1 MQSAKQLLTM
11 VLVPLMLSTTL
22 FAQQVA
28 LSNWSNVENLKPGT
42 KIVVRTKN
50 GREFVGTKRQ
60 STDDTLFMEA
70 KFPVQGARTI
80 SLSKD
85 EIQEVR
91 KNKSTFYYPLIGL
104 ATGLGV
110 GVAIGARAD
119 HPGTDDP
126 NLGKMLGGGLGG
138 GIGLIA
144 GEGLSRRPKTKRVY
158 LAP

>member
-1 MQSAKQLLTM
+1 MQSAKQLLSI
-11 VLVPLMLSTTL
+11 VLVLLMASTTL
-22 FAQQVA
+22 FAQQA

-70 KFPVQGARTI
+70 RFPVQGMRTI

-91 KNKSTFYYPLIGL
+91 KNKSTFYYPLLGL
-104 ATGLGV
+104 AIGLGV
-110 GVAIGARAD
+110 GVAIGERAD

-126 NLGKMLGGGLGG
+126 NLGKILGGALGG
-138 GIGLIA
+138 GIGLTA
-144 GEGLSRRPKTKRVY
+144 GEGISRKPKTKQVY

>member
-1 MQSAKQLLTM
+1 MQSAKQLLSI
-11 VLVPLMLSTTL
+11 VLVLLMSSTPM
-22 FAQQVA
+22 FAQQA

-50 GREFVGTKRQ
+50 GREYVGTKRQ

-70 KFPVQGARTI
+70 RFPVQGLRTI

-85 EIQEVR
+85 EVQEVR

-104 ATGLGV
+104 AIGLGV

-126 NLGKMLGGGLGG
+126 NLGKILGGGLGG
-138 GIGLIA
+138 GIGLVT
-144 GEGLSRRPKTKRVY
+144 GEGISRRPKTKQIYV
-158 LAP
+158 AP

>member
-11 VLVPLMLSTTL
+11 VLVLLMSSATL
-22 FAQQVA
+22 FAQQA
-28 LSNWSNVENLKPGT
+28 LSNWSNVENLIPGT

-70 KFPVQGARTI
+70 KFPVQ
-80 SLSKD
+80 
-85 EIQEVR
+85 
-91 KNKSTFYYPLIGL
+91 FYYPLLGL
-104 ATGLGV
+104 AIGLGV

-144 GEGLSRRPKTKRVY
+144 GEGISRKPKTKRVY

>member
-1 MQSAKQLLTM
+1 MQCAKQLLSM
-11 VLVPLMLSTTL
+11 VLVLLVASTTL
-22 FAQQVA
+22 FAQQA

-70 KFPVQGARTI
+70 RFPVQGMRTI

-85 EIQEVR
+85 EIQGVR
-91 KNKSTFYYPLIGL
+91 KNKSTFYYPLLGL
-104 ATGLGV
+104 AIGLGV

-126 NLGKMLGGGLGG
+126 NLGKILGGALGG
-138 GIGLIA
+138 GIGLTA
-144 GEGLSRRPKTKRVY
+144 GEGISRRPKTKQIYV
-158 LAP
+158 AP

>member
-1 MQSAKQLLTM
+1 MQSLKKLLSM
-11 VLVPLMLSTTL
+11 VLVLLVASTTL
-22 FAQQVA
+22 FAQQS

-50 GREFVGTKRQ
+50 GREYVGTKRQ

-91 KNKSTFYYPLIGL
+91 TKKSTFFYPLLGL
-104 ATGLGV
+104 AIGIGV
-110 GVAIGARAD
+110 GVAIVARAD

-126 NLGKMLGGGLGG
+126 NLGKILGGVLGG
-138 GIGLIA
+138 GIGLAA
-144 GEGLSRRPKTKRVY
+144 GEGISRKPKTKQIYV
-158 LAP
+158 AP

>member
-1 MQSAKQLLTM
+1 MQSLKKL
-11 VLVPLMLSTTL
+11 LSTLLVLLVSSATL
-22 FAQQVA
+22 IAQQPF
-28 LSNWSNVENLKPGT
+28 SSWSNVENLKPGT

-70 KFPVQGARTI
+70 RFPVQGARTI

-104 ATGLGV
+104 AIGLGV

-144 GEGLSRRPKTKRVY
+144 GEGISRRPKTKRVY

>member
-1 MQSAKQLLTM
+1 MKSLKKVLSILL
-11 VLVPLMLSTTL
+11 VLLVSSTTL
-22 FAQQVA
+22 FAQQS
-28 LSNWSNVENLKPGT
+28 LSNWNNVENLRPGT

-70 KFPVQGARTI
+70 KFQVQGSRTI

-91 KNKSTFYYPLIGL
+91 KNKSTFFYPLVGL
-104 ATGLGV
+104 AIGIGV
-110 GVAIGARAD
+110 GVAFGARAD

-126 NLGKMLGGGLGG
+126 NLGKIVDGALGG
-138 GIGLIA
+138 GIGLAA
-144 GEGLSRRPKTKRVY
+144 GAGLSRKPRTKQIY
-158 LAP
+158 IAP

>member
-1 MQSAKQLLTM
+1 MNTWKSVLSI
-11 VLVPLMLSTTL
+11 VLVLLLLSTTL
-22 FAQQVA
+22 FAQQS
-28 LSNWSNVENLKPGT
+28 LSNWSNVENLRPGT

-70 KFPVQGARTI
+70 KFQLQGSRTI

-91 KNKSTFYYPLIGL
+91 KNKSTFFYPLVGL
-104 ATGLGV
+104 AIGLGV
-110 GVAIGARAD
+110 GVAFGARAD

-126 NLGKMLGGGLGG
+126 NLGKIVYGVLGG
-138 GIGLIA
+138 GIGLAA
-144 GEGLSRRPKTKRVY
+144 GSGLSRKPRTKQIYV
-158 LAP
+158 AP

>member
-1 MQSAKQLLTM
+1 MQSAKQLLSI
-11 VLVPLMLSTTL
+11 VLVLLMSSTTM
-22 FAQQVA
+22 FAQQA

-50 GREFVGTKRQ
+50 GREYVGTKRQ

-70 KFPVQGARTI
+70 RFPVQGMRTI

-104 ATGLGV
+104 AIGLGV

-144 GEGLSRRPKTKRVY
+144 GEGISRRPKTKQIYV
-158 LAP
+158 AP

>member
-1 MQSAKQLLTM
+1 MQSLKKLLSM
-11 VLVPLMLSTTL
+11 VLILLVASTTL
-22 FAQQVA
+22 FAQQS

-60 STDDTLFMEA
+60 STNDTLFMEA
-70 KFPVQGARTI
+70 RFPVQGARTI

-91 KNKSTFYYPLIGL
+91 KNKSTFYYPLVGL
-104 ATGLGV
+104 AIGLGV

-144 GEGLSRRPKTKRVY
+144 GEGLSRRPKTKQVY

>member
-1 MQSAKQLLTM
+1 MQSLKKLLSM
-11 VLVPLMLSTTL
+11 VLVLLVASTTL
-22 FAQQVA
+22 FAQQS

-42 KIVVRTKN
+42 KILVRTKN

-91 KNKSTFYYPLIGL
+91 KNKSTFYYPLLGL
-104 ATGLGV
+104 AIGLGV

-144 GEGLSRRPKTKRVY
+144 GEGLSRRPKTKQIYV
-158 LAP
+158 AP

>member
-1 MQSAKQLLTM
+1 MQSLKKVLSIVLILL
-11 VLVPLMLSTTL
+11 VSSVTL
-22 FAQQVA
+22 FAQQD
-28 LSNWSNVENLKPGT
+28 LSNWSNVENLKAGT
-42 KIVVRTKN
+42 RIVVRTKN

-70 KFPVQGARTI
+70 RFPVQGARTI

-91 KNKSTFYYPLIGL
+91 KNKSTFYYPLIGP
-104 ATGLGV
+104 AIGLGV

-144 GEGLSRRPKTKRVY
+144 GEGISRRPKTKRVY

>member
-1 MQSAKQLLTM
+1 MQSANKLLSI
-11 VLVPLMLSTTL
+11 VLVLLMSFTTL
-22 FAQQVA
+22 FAQQS

-42 KIVVRTKN
+42 KIVVRTRN

-70 KFPVQGARTI
+70 RFPVQGARTI

-91 KNKSTFYYPLIGL
+91 KNKSTFFYPILGL
-104 ATGLGV
+104 AIGIGIGIAV
-110 GVAIGARAD
+110 GSTAD

-126 NLGKMLGGGLGG
+126 SLGKILGGGLGG
-138 GIGLIA
+138 GIGLAA
-144 GEGLSRRPKTKRVY
+144 GAGLSRRPKTKQIYV
-158 LAP
+158 AP

>member
-1 MQSAKQLLTM
+1 MQSAKQLLSM
-11 VLVPLMLSTTL
+11 VLVLLMSSTTL
-22 FAQQVA
+22 FAQQA

-70 KFPVQGARTI
+70 KFAVQGARTI

-91 KNKSTFYYPLIGL
+91 KNKSTFYYPLLGL
-104 ATGLGV
+104 AIGIGV

-144 GEGLSRRPKTKRVY
+144 GEGISRKPKTKRVY

>member
-1 MQSAKQLLTM
+1 MQSAKKLLSM
-11 VLVPLMLSTTL
+11 VLVVLMSSMTL
-22 FAQQVA
+22 CAQQA

-42 KIVVRTKN
+42 RIVVRTRN

-70 KFPVQGARTI
+70 KFAVQGARTI

-91 KNKSTFYYPLIGL
+91 KKKSSFFYPLLGL
-104 ATGLGV
+104 AIGLGV
-110 GVAIGARAD
+110 GVAIGSTAD

-126 NLGKMLGGGLGG
+126 NLGKLLGGLLGG
-138 GIGLIA
+138 GIGLTA
-144 GEGLSRRPKTKRVY
+144 GEGLSRRPKTKQVY
-158 LAP
+158 VAP

>member
-1 MQSAKQLLTM
+1 MQSAKQLLSI
-11 VLVPLMLSTTL
+11 VLVLLMASTTL
-22 FAQQVA
+22 FAQQA

-70 KFPVQGARTI
+70 RFPVQGMRTI

-91 KNKSTFYYPLIGL
+91 KNKSTFYYPLVGL
-104 ATGLGV
+104 AIGLGV

-126 NLGKMLGGGLGG
+126 NLGKILGGALGG
-138 GIGLIA
+138 GIGLTA
-144 GEGLSRRPKTKRVY
+144 GEGISRKPKTKQVY

>member
-1 MQSAKQLLTM
+1 MQSAKKLLSM
-11 VLVPLMLSTTL
+11 VLVLWLSSTTL
-22 FAQQVA
+22 FAQQA

-104 ATGLGV
+104 AIGLGV

>member
-1 MQSAKQLLTM
+1 MQSAKQLLSI
-11 VLVPLMLSTTL
+11 VLVLLMSSTTM
-22 FAQQVA
+22 FAQQA

-50 GREFVGTKRQ
+50 GREYVGTKRQ

-70 KFPVQGARTI
+70 RFPVQGLRTI

-85 EIQEVR
+85 EVQEVR

-104 ATGLGV
+104 AIGLGV

-126 NLGKMLGGGLGG
+126 NLGKILGGGLGG
-138 GIGLIA
+138 GIGLVT
-144 GEGLSRRPKTKRVY
+144 GEGISRRPKTKQIYV
-158 LAP
+158 AP

>member
-1 MQSAKQLLTM
+1 MQSAKQLLSI
-11 VLVPLMLSTTL
+11 VLVVLMSSATL
-22 FAQQVA
+22 FAQQA

-42 KIVVRTKN
+42 RIVVRTKN
-50 GREFVGTKRQ
+50 GREYVGTKRQ

-70 KFPVQGARTI
+70 RFPVQGMRTI

-104 ATGLGV
+104 AIGLGV

-138 GIGLIA
+138 GMGLIA
-144 GEGLSRRPKTKRVY
+144 GEGISRRPKTKQIYV
-158 LAP
+158 AP

>member
-1 MQSAKQLLTM
+1 MQSAKQLLST
-11 VLVPLMLSTTL
+11 VLVVLMSSATL
-22 FAQQVA
+22 FAQQA

-50 GREFVGTKRQ
+50 GREYVGTKRQ

-70 KFPVQGARTI
+70 RFPVQGMRTI

-104 ATGLGV
+104 AIGLGV
-110 GVAIGARAD
+110 GVAIGARAN

-126 NLGKMLGGGLGG
+126 SLGKILGGGLGG
-138 GIGLIA
+138 GIGLAA
-144 GEGLSRRPKTKRVY
+144 GEGISRRPKTKQIYV
-158 LAP
+158 AP

>member
-1 MQSAKQLLTM
+1 MQSLKKLLSM
-11 VLVPLMLSTTL
+11 VLVLLVASTTL
-22 FAQQVA
+22 FAQQS

-70 KFPVQGARTI
+70 KFPVQGTRTI

-91 KNKSTFYYPLIGL
+91 KNKSTFYYPLLGL
-104 ATGLGV
+104 AIGLGV

-144 GEGLSRRPKTKRVY
+144 GEGISRRPKTKQIYV
-158 LAP
+158 AP

>member
-1 MQSAKQLLTM
+1 MQSAKQLLSI
-11 VLVPLMLSTTL
+11 VLVLLMSSATM
-22 FAQQVA
+22 FAQQA

-70 KFPVQGARTI
+70 KFAVQGLRTI

-91 KNKSTFYYPLIGL
+91 KKKSTFFYPLLGL
-104 ATGLGV
+104 AIGIGV
-110 GVAIGARAD
+110 GIAVGSTAD

-126 NLGKMLGGGLGG
+126 NLGKILGGALGG
-138 GIGLIA
+138 GIGLTA
-144 GEGLSRRPKTKRVY
+144 GEGISRRPKTKQIYV
-158 LAP
+158 AP

>member
-1 MQSAKQLLTM
+1 M
-11 VLVPLMLSTTL
+11 VLVLLVASTTL
-22 FAQQVA
+22 FAQQA
-28 LSNWSNVENLKPGT
+28 LSSWSNVENLKPGT

-70 KFPVQGARTI
+70 KFAVQGLRTI

-91 KNKSTFYYPLIGL
+91 KNKSTFYYPLLGL
-104 ATGLGV
+104 AIGIGV
-110 GVAIGARAD
+110 GIAVGSTAD

-126 NLGKMLGGGLGG
+126 NLGKILGGALGG
-138 GIGLIA
+138 GIGLTA
-144 GEGLSRRPKTKRVY
+144 GEGISRRPKTKQIYV
-158 LAP
+158 AP

>member
-1 MQSAKQLLTM
+1 MQSAKQLLSI
-11 VLVPLMLSTTL
+11 VLVLLMASTTL
-22 FAQQVA
+22 FAQQA

-70 KFPVQGARTI
+70 RFPVQGMRTI

-91 KNKSTFYYPLIGL
+91 KNKSTFYYPLLGL
-104 ATGLGV
+104 AIGLGV

-126 NLGKMLGGGLGG
+126 NLGKILGGALGG
-138 GIGLIA
+138 EIGLTA
-144 GEGLSRRPKTKRVY
+144 DEGISRKPKTKQVY

>member
-1 MQSAKQLLTM
+1 MQSAKQVLSI
-11 VLVPLMLSTTL
+11 VLVLLMSSTTM
-22 FAQQVA
+22 FAQQA

-70 KFPVQGARTI
+70 RFPVQGVRTI

-91 KNKSTFYYPLIGL
+91 KNKSTFFYPLLGL
-104 ATGLGV
+104 AIGIGV
-110 GVAIGARAD
+110 GVAIGSTAD

-126 NLGKMLGGGLGG
+126 NLGKILGGVLGG
-138 GIGLIA
+138 GIGLTA
-144 GEGLSRRPKTKRVY
+144 GEGISRRPKTKQIYV
-158 LAP
+158 AP

>member
-1 MQSAKQLLTM
+1 MQSAKQLLSI
-11 VLVPLMLSTTL
+11 VLVLLMSSATM
-22 FAQQVA
+22 FAQQA
-28 LSNWSNVENLKPGT
+28 LSNWSNVENLKADT

-70 KFPVQGARTI
+70 KFAVQGVRTI

-91 KNKSTFYYPLIGL
+91 KKKSTFFYPLLGL
-104 ATGLGV
+104 AIGIGV
-110 GVAIGARAD
+110 GIAVGSTAD

-126 NLGKMLGGGLGG
+126 NLGKILGGVLGG
-138 GIGLIA
+138 GIGLTA
-144 GEGLSRRPKTKRVY
+144 GEGISRRPKTKQIYV
-158 LAP
+158 AP

>member
-1 MQSAKQLLTM
+1 M
-11 VLVPLMLSTTL
+11 
-22 FAQQVA
+22 FAQQA

-50 GREFVGTKRQ
+50 GREYVGTKRQ

-70 KFPVQGARTI
+70 RFPVQGLRTI

-85 EIQEVR
+85 EVQEVR

-104 ATGLGV
+104 AIGLGV

-126 NLGKMLGGGLGG
+126 NLGKILGGGLGG
-138 GIGLIA
+138 GIGLVT
-144 GEGLSRRPKTKRVY
+144 GEGISRRPKTKQIYV
-158 LAP
+158 AP

>member
-1 MQSAKQLLTM
+1 MQSAKQLLSILL
-11 VLVPLMLSTTL
+11 VLLMSSTTML
-22 FAQQVA
+22 AQQA
-28 LSNWSNVENLKPGT
+28 LSNWSNVENLKAGT

-70 KFPVQGARTI
+70 KFVVQGVRTI

-91 KNKSTFYYPLIGL
+91 KKKSTFFYPLLGL
-104 ATGLGV
+104 AIGIGV
-110 GVAIGARAD
+110 GIAVGSTAD

-126 NLGKMLGGGLGG
+126 DLGKILGGVLGG
-138 GIGLIA
+138 GIGLTA
-144 GEGLSRRPKTKRVY
+144 GEGISRRPKTKQIYV
-158 LAP
+158 AP

>member
-1 MQSAKQLLTM
+1 MQSAKQLLSV
-11 VLVPLMLSTTL
+11 VLVLWLLSTTL
-22 FAQQVA
+22 FAQQA
-28 LSNWSNVENLKPGT
+28 LSNWSNVENLKQGT

-50 GREFVGTKRQ
+50 GREYVGTKRQ

-70 KFPVQGARTI
+70 RFPVQGMRTI

-104 ATGLGV
+104 AIGLGV

-126 NLGKMLGGGLGG
+126 NLGKILGGGLGG
-138 GIGLIA
+138 GIGLAA
-144 GEGLSRRPKTKRVY
+144 GQGLSRRPKTKQIYV
-158 LAP
+158 AP

>member
-1 MQSAKQLLTM
+1 MQSANKLLSI
-11 VLVPLMLSTTL
+11 VLVLLMSFTTL
-22 FAQQVA
+22 FAQQA

-42 KIVVRTKN
+42 KIVVRTRN

-70 KFPVQGARTI
+70 RFPVQGLRTI

-91 KNKSTFYYPLIGL
+91 KNKSTFYYSLIGL
-104 ATGLGV
+104 AIGLGV

-126 NLGKMLGGGLGG
+126 NLGKMLGGGLGL

-144 GEGLSRRPKTKRVY
+144 GEGISRRPKTKQIYV
-158 LAP
+158 AP

>member
-1 MQSAKQLLTM
+1 M
-11 VLVPLMLSTTL
+11 VLVLLVSSTTL
-22 FAQQVA
+22 CAQQA

-60 STDDTLFMEA
+60 STDDALFMEA
-70 KFPVQGARTI
+70 RFPVQGLRTI

-91 KNKSTFYYPLIGL
+91 KKKSTFFYPLPGL
-104 ATGLGV
+104 AIGPGV
-110 GVAIGARAD
+110 GIAIGAGAD

-126 NLGKMLGGGLGG
+126 NLGKVLGGGLGG
-138 GIGLIA
+138 GIGLAA
-144 GEGLSRRPKTKRVY
+144 GEGLSRRPKTKQIYV
-158 LAP
+158 AP

>member
-1 MQSAKQLLTM
+1 MQSLKNVLSM
-11 VLVPLMLSTTL
+11 VLVLLVACTTL
-22 FAQQVA
+22 FAQQA

-70 KFPVQGARTI
+70 KFAVQGARTI

-91 KNKSTFYYPLIGL
+91 KQKSSSFFYPLLGL
-104 ATGLGV
+104 AIGIGV
-110 GVAIGARAD
+110 GVAIGSTAD
-119 HPGTDDP
+119 HPGT
-126 NLGKMLGGGLGG
+126 
-138 GIGLIA
+138 
-144 GEGLSRRPKTKRVY
+144 E
-158 LAP
+158 